1 MIKIKNMVSTLQELC
16 YQKLASTMNGAP
28 PILQEI
34 IMGETKEYF
43 KEEIRSEVKAEV
55 QEEQKEIAYNDI
67 METVPVLV
75 PEIMSDIISS
85 MTQNG
90 RMRQDFRIIYA
101 HLSPQAVSCAIETAE
116 HAVRNLDDRYIHNS
130 FGNVSQVNYESDDDS
145 ELSSLDDEGYSD
157 DSLLGSSDDDNNN

>member
-1 MIKIKNMVSTLQELC
+1 MVSTLQELC

-28 PILQEI
+28 PILQEM

-43 KEEIRSEVKAEV
+43 KKEIRSEVKAEV
-55 QEEQKEIAYNDI
+55 REEQKELAYNDI
-67 METVPVLV
+67 METVPLLV
-75 PEIMSDIISS
+75 PEIMSDILAS

-130 FGNVSQVNYESDDDS
+130 FGNVSQVNYESDEYS
-145 ELSSLDDEGYSD
+145 LLSSSHNDYSD
-157 DSLLGSSDDDNNN
+157 DLMDRDEDEDRDDEDEDD